1 MDDFDVF
8 IACED
13 SARDDAREVTQLL
26 RSGGARVFNEED
38 VLPIMLIVE
47 MPRALTRSSIMLLF
61 ATNQYGSNVNTLKQL
76 DIADVIMG
84 NRISQDQAAGNALG
98 TTPFVLPI
106 LYDNQEV
113 QPHVVG
119 VVNQEHG
126 LVMAE
131 GAQAISTSIMAMLN
145 LPVVQ
150 PMHWFTASESQKLV
164 DTAVLTVLSTEFP
177 EKLELD
183 TDFWQ
188 EIRGALQSHRTPLS
202 LKRRF
207 RNIVGAV
214 NLDDVENDVFHLTE
228 FVTLGLV
235 TEGLKER
242 RVF

>member
-1 MDDFDVF
+1 M
-8 IACED
+8 
-13 SARDDAREVTQLL
+13 
-26 RSGGARVFNEED
+26 
-38 VLPIMLIVE
+38 
-47 MPRALTRSSIMLLF
+47 
-61 ATNQYGSNVNTLKQL
+61 

-98 TTPFVLPI
+98 TTPFVVPI

-126 LVMAE
+126 LFMAE
-131 GAQAISTSIMAMLN
+131 GAQAISTSIMAKLN

-164 DTAVLTVLSTEFP
+164 DTVVLTVLSTEFP

-228 FVTLGLV
+228 FVTLGLIKSNYKLCSNTSLKVVVCIHVSLNVSQDRWNSSQGIEV
-235 TEGLKER
+235 TECHKLRHEYIVPKLLR
-242 RVF
+242 I